1 MKTTFLKLIFMIF
14 STYPISYGILSE
26 KSELPFLIR
35 PYLVKLYYV
44 LCVTLWLIFF
54 HEICPDDSLIRKINL
69 RIGRTG
75 NTKALSM
82 PVKIDKGK
90 MVTIRKVVLSVWP
103 FVLAVIVFLTTK
115 ISIRNPGFIERY
127 YSEGIYPII
136 AKFFSFISSLIP
148 FSLWDV
154 FWVFIILLI
163 ISGLALVIFKKMK
176 FGRYI
181 LRILQL
187 LALLYSFFYLVWGY
201 NYFRPKIEKRVGWEI
216 PKADTL
222 VFHEVLDSIIK
233 QTNSSFIPLK
243 SSDYLQ
249 IDTLVEES
257 YRKNSH
263 ELKIGYPNGSR
274 RPKIM
279 IFSSLY
285 SKLGLSGYFGP
296 FFNEI
301 HLNYYLLPIDYPYVL
316 AHEKA
321 HQFGITSEAE
331 ANLVAFIICVRSDD
345 KRLKYSGYQSLLLYF
360 LRDASRM
367 KGFRDYMSKIDK
379 RVLEDLRY
387 KQKYYDGLENKGLS
401 DIQSA
406 VDNSYLKMNNIEKG
420 VKNYNQVVSLVIT
433 WYCNSTPGL

>member
-1 MKTTFLKLIFMIF
+1 MKKVSM
-14 STYPISYGILSE
+14 
-26 KSELPFLIR
+26 
-35 PYLVKLYYV
+35 
-44 LCVTLWLIFF
+44 
-54 HEICPDDSLIRKINL
+54 RKF
-69 RIGRTG
+69 
-75 NTKALSM
+75 
-82 PVKIDKGK
+82 
-90 MVTIRKVVLSVWP
+90 VLSGWP
-103 FVLAVIVFLTTK
+103 FVLSVIVFLTTK
-115 ISIRNPGFIERY
+115 ISIQHPGFIDRY

-136 AKFFSFISSLIP
+136 AKIFSFFSHLIP

-154 FWVFIILLI
+154 FWVLIILLI
-163 ISGLALVIFKKMK
+163 ISGLVLVIFKKIKM
-176 FGRYI
+176 GWYL
-181 LRILQL
+181 LRTLQFV
-187 LALLYSFFYLVWGY
+187 ALLYSFFYLVWGY

-222 VFHEVLDSIIK
+222 IFQEVLDSIIK
-233 QTNSSFIPLK
+233 QANSSYVSFK
-243 SSDYLQ
+243 SSDYPK

-257 YRKNSH
+257 YHKNSN

-274 RPKIM
+274 RPKTM

-331 ANLVAFIICVRSDD
+331 ANLAAYIICVNSDD

-387 KQKYYDGLENKGLS
+387 KQKYYDSLENKGLS

-406 VDNSYLKMNNIEKG
+406 VDNRYLKMNNIEKG

-433 WYCNSTPGL
+433 WYYNKTPGLR